1 MGATIF
7 SDRMQASDDP
17 EISRLLRAW
26 RSGDE
31 TALDRL
37 TPVVYQELRRIAR
50 NYRRRERPGH
60 SLQTTAIVHE
70 TWLRLAN
77 TINPNWEDRAHFFA
91 AASNIIRRILVDKAR
106 ARITAK
112 RGGLG
117 QRAEHSLPVDLDGI
131 LVAEPSASLIAL
143 NDALNDLARLD
154 ARKARVV
161 ELRFFGGLSVEETA
175 ILLEVS
181 PQTVMRDWKLART
194 WLARELSNRA
204 PLGGTRSCGSR
215 SDER

>member
-1 MGATIF
+1 
-7 SDRMQASDDP
+7 MQLSDDS
-17 EISRLLRAW
+17 EITRLLHAW
-26 RSGDE
+26 GSGDA

-50 NYRRRERPGH
+50 NYRRRERPGD

-77 TINPNWEDRAHFFA
+77 TTNPNWEDRAHFFA
-91 AASNIIRRILVDKAR
+91 AVSNIIRRILVDKAR

-112 RGGLG
+112 RGGTG
-117 QRAEHSLPVDLDGI
+117 QRAEHSSPVDLDGI

-143 NDALNDLARLD
+143 DDALNDLARIDL
-154 ARKARVV
+154 RKARVV

-175 ILLEVS
+175 VVLEVS
-181 PQTVMRDWKLART
+181 PQTVMRDWKLARV
-194 WLARELSNRA
+194 WLSRELQ
-204 PLGGTRSCGSR
+204 PPIGGRCPGS
-215 SDER
+215 

>member
-1 MGATIF
+1 MPP
-7 SDRMQASDDP
+7 SDDS
-17 EISRLLRAW
+17 EITRLLHAW

-70 TWLRLAN
+70 AWLRLAN
-77 TINPNWEDRAHFFA
+77 TTHPNWEDRAHFFA
-91 AASNIIRRILVDKAR
+91 ASSNIVRRILVDKAR

-112 RGGLG
+112 RGGVD
-117 QRAEHSLPVDLDGI
+117 QRAEHSSPVDLDGVPI
-131 LVAEPSASLIAL
+131 AEPSASVIAL
-143 NDALNDLARLD
+143 DDALNDLARLD
-154 ARKARVV
+154 LRKARVI

-175 ILLEVS
+175 IVLEVS
-181 PQTVMRDWKLART
+181 PQTVMRD
-194 WLARELSNRA
+194 
-204 PLGGTRSCGSR
+204 
-215 SDER
+215 